1 MNKIIYFILATP
13 FMLLAKLSQFF
24 VWELIDTHWK
34 IKSNERYPHSNN
46 DQSGYIQVLL
56 KKVGESKKHEEEL
69 HDYYARQ
76 LKQKDATIRRLS
88 LNR

>member
-13 FMLLAKLSQFF
+13 FMLLAKLSRFF

-34 IKSNERYPHSNN
+34 MKSNARYPHSNN

-56 KKVGESKKHEEEL
+56 KKVGESQRHEKEL
-69 HDYYARQ
+69 HDYYDRQ
-76 LKQKDATIRRLS
+76 LKQKDATIRCLS